1 MKIRFFFGILR
12 QSSQKPYAK
21 TSNIGYVAYMP
32 LPPSLTPEQRAAA
45 LEKAAQARKA
55 RAELK
60 EKLKM
65 GQITLASL
73 LERASTDE
81 LVGKMKVISVLE
93 SLPGIGKV
101 KARKL
106 MDEIGVAETRR
117 LQGLGSNQKERLIQ
131 ETSKS

>member
-1 MKIRFFFGILR
+1 
-12 QSSQKPYAK
+12 
-21 TSNIGYVAYMP
+21 
-32 LPPSLTPEQRAAA
+32 
-45 LEKAAQARKA
+45 
-55 RAELK
+55 LK

>member
-1 MKIRFFFGILR
+1 
-12 QSSQKPYAK
+12 
-21 TSNIGYVAYMP
+21 
-32 LPPSLTPEQRAAA
+32 
-45 LEKAAQARKA
+45 
-55 RAELK
+55 
-60 EKLKM
+60 M

>member
-1 MKIRFFFGILR
+1 
-12 QSSQKPYAK
+12 
-21 TSNIGYVAYMP
+21 MP

-65 GQITLASL
+65 GQITLTSL
-73 LERASTDE
+73 LEDASSNE
-81 LVGKMKVISVLE
+81 LIGKMKVISVLE

-106 MDEIGVAETRR
+106 MEEIGVAETRR